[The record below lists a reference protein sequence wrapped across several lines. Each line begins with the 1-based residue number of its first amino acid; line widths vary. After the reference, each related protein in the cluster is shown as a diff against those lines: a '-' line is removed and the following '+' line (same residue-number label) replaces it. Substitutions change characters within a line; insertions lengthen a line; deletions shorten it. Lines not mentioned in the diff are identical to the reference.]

1 MWPVLSPYC
10 CDQTRGMP
18 RPSAAKFRTRSL
30 KGRLGP
36 LLGDSE
42 SNPIPGW
49 IGGQNRKRMGKV
61 WTCPGP
67 YAQVLVYY
75 IYIIIYIIHSCLPH
89 FSSMCFP
96 TLCNDFFFSG
106 GLENAQY
113 LDLCPSWPSQV
124 LSIAQLQL
132 YTCHIT
138 AVLVWSQLHSLPFHF
153 KGHAHRRYPRGTN
166 LTQIGE
172 NEGPFC

>member
-1 MWPVLSPYC
+1 MTVIAA
-10 CDQTRGMP
+10 

-61 WTCPGP
+61 WTCPEP

-75 IYIIIYIIHSCLPH
+75 IYNYIYILYTLAFRIFHLCAFPH
-89 FSSMCFP
+89 YAMIS
-96 TLCNDFFFSG
+96 FFSG

-113 LDLCPSWPSQV
+113 LDLRPS
-124 LSIAQLQL
+124 
-132 YTCHIT
+132 
-138 AVLVWSQLHSLPFHF
+138 
-153 KGHAHRRYPRGTN
+153 
-166 LTQIGE
+166 
-172 NEGPFC
+172 